1 MLEPGRVTKTVIV
14 TGGSRGIGAATAL
27 LLSRQGW
34 AVCIN
39 YRSSAAQ
46 AEALVRD
53 IMKAGGQA
61 IAHAGDVADEGSVV
75 AMFDAAERAFGP
87 LAGLVNNAGVLGTAS
102 TLADITLN
110 RFQATMATNL
120 TGVFLC
126 AREAV
131 RRMALS
137 RGGQGGAIVNVSS
150 MAAVLGAAEEF
161 TDYAA
166 SKGAVD
172 TLTIGLS
179 REVAADGIRVNG
191 VRPGLIDTEIH
202 AASGVDRVGRLVAS
216 VPMRRVGSA
225 DEVAQTI
232 AWLLSDEASYCTGTT
247 INVSGGR

>member
-1 MLEPGRVTKTVIV
+1 MLEARRVTKTVIV

-34 AVCIN
+34 AVCLN

-53 IMKAGGQA
+53 IMEAGGQA

-102 TLADITLN
+102 TLADITLD

-137 RGGQGGAIVNVSS
+137 RGGQAGRSS
-150 MAAVLGAAEEF
+150 TYLRWRRCWV
-161 TDYAA
+161 
-166 SKGAVD
+166 
-172 TLTIGLS
+172 
-179 REVAADGIRVNG
+179 RRVNSPTM
-191 VRPGLIDTEIH
+191 RLQK
-202 AASGVDRVGRLVAS
+202 GRS
-216 VPMRRVGSA
+216 IP
-225 DEVAQTI
+225 
-232 AWLLSDEASYCTGTT
+232 
-247 INVSGGR
+247 